1 MMISN
6 DELRAL
12 AGHREQGPH
21 VSLFMPTV
29 RAGAEIQQGPIR
41 FKNLIG
47 ELESQLKKQEMRK
60 PEIEALLNP
69 AQARLQDNDFW
80 QHQADGLAFFL
91 AREFAQLFCLAER
104 FEELAV
110 VEHRFH
116 LKPLFPLISG
126 DGAFYLLAL
135 SQNQVRLFQCSRYH
149 ISEVILGDEV
159 PRSLADA
166 LGHDLTEE
174 QLQFHTGG
182 GDVSSPM
189 YHAQGAGKD
198 DVKPE
203 IRKFLSLLDE
213 GLKKYL
219 GHTGAPLVLAGV
231 DYLLPI
237 YRAVSGYPEV
247 LEEGITG
254 NPETRGAEALHE
266 QAWQLVAPRF
276 NARRSEAQER
286 FYAMAS
292 QGKSSNRL
300 TEVLL
305 AAVDGRIET
314 LFLANGVRQW
324 GTFDAEKRV
333 IDLHD
338 AAHPN
343 NEDLLDLAAVQTY
356 LNRGTVYV
364 VNPGEV
370 PGGALSAAVLR
381 Y

>member
-12 AGHREQGPH
+12 ARHREQGPH
-21 VSLFMPTV
+21 VSLFMPT
-29 RAGAEIQQGPIR
+29 ASASAEIQQGPIR
-41 FKNLIG
+41 FKNLIS
-47 ELESQLKKQEMRK
+47 EVESQLKEQEMRK

-69 AQARLQDNDFW
+69 AQEGLQDDDFW
-80 QHQADGLAFFL
+80 QHQSDGLAFFL
-91 AREFAQLFCLAER
+91 AREFPQSFCLAER

-126 DGAFYLLAL
+126 DGAFYVLAL
-135 SQNQVRLFQCSRYH
+135 SQNRVRLFQGSRYH

-159 PRSLADA
+159 HRSLADA

-174 QLQFHTGG
+174 HLQFHTGG
-182 GDVSSPM
+182 GDVSSRI

-203 IRKFLSLLDE
+203 LRKFLWLLDE
-213 GLKKYL
+213 GLKKSL
-219 GHTGAPLVLAGV
+219 AHTGAPLVLAGV

-237 YRAVSGYPEV
+237 YRAVSGYPAV

-254 NPETRGAEALHE
+254 NPEARGGEALHE

-276 NARRSEAQER
+276 NARRSEARER

-292 QGKSSNRL
+292 QEKSSNRL

-314 LFLANGVRQW
+314 LFLANGARQW

-356 LNRGTVYV
+356 LNGGTVYV
-364 VNPGEV
+364 VKPGEV
-370 PGGALSAAVLR
+370 PGGDLSAAVLR

>member
-1 MMISN
+1 MISN

-12 AGHREQGPH
+12 AGHREEGPH
-21 VSLFMPTV
+21 VSLFMPTARV
-29 RAGAEIQQGPIR
+29 GAEIQQGPIR
-41 FKNLIG
+41 FKNLIS
-47 ELESQLKKQEMRK
+47 EVESQLKQQAIRK
-60 PEIEALLNP
+60 PQIEALLNP
-69 AQARLQDNDFW
+69 AQERLQDDDFW
-80 QHQADGLAFFL
+80 QHQSDGLAFFL
-91 AREFAQLFCLAER
+91 AREFAQSFRLAER

-110 VEHRFH
+110 VEDRFH

-126 DGAFYLLAL
+126 DGVFYVLAL
-135 SQNQVRLFQCSRYH
+135 SQNQVRLFHGSRYH
-149 ISEVILGDEV
+149 FSEVVLGDEV

-182 GDVSSPM
+182 GDVGSPI

-203 IRKFLSLLDE
+203 LRKFLTLLDE

-219 GHTGAPLVLAGV
+219 SHTGAPLILAGV

-237 YRAVSGYPEV
+237 YRAVSRYPEV

-254 NPETRGAEALHE
+254 NPETQSDEALHE
-266 QAWQLVAPRF
+266 QAWQLVGPRF
-276 NARRSEAQER
+276 NARRSQAREKY
-286 FYAMAS
+286 YAMAS
-292 QGKSSNRL
+292 QAKSSNRL

-314 LFLANGVRQW
+314 LFVANSVRQW
-324 GTFDAEKRV
+324 GTFDVEKRV
-333 IDLHD
+333 IDLQD

-356 LNRGTVYV
+356 LNGGTVYV
-364 VNPGEV
+364 VKPGEV
-370 PGGALSAAVLR
+370 AGGGLLAAVLR